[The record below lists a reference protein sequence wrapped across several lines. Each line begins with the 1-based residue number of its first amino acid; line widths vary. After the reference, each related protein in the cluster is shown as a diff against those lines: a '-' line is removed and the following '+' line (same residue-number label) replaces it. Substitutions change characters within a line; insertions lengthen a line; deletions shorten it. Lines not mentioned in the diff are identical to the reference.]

1 MTTPG
6 HWFWTDILTPD
17 VFSSVDLRPVGIGLL
32 NEPGTN
38 FLPLWHISG
47 KGLRSDS
54 LEQM

>member
-54 LEQM
+54 LEQI